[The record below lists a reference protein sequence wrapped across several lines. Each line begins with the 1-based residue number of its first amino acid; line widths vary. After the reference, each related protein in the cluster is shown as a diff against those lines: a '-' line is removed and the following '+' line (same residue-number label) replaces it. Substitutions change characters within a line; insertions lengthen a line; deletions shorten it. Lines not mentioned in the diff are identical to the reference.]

1 MKIIDY
7 IRDKG
12 LFLAIN
18 LMIFMIISFLMYS
31 ADVALV
37 IIFLLFCVCFLP
49 LLTYILIE
57 YIKFRKYFNTVEN
70 ILENLDKKYLLPE
83 VLNEPNFIEGEEIN
97 YIFKVLSRDMHEN
110 VKYYKNIQEEYRE
123 YIEMWVH
130 EIKTPIASTKLL
142 IENNTNEIT
151 RKIDTQM
158 DKIENF
164 VEQVLYYSRSD
175 EVGKDYIIKK
185 IELSKVVK
193 YVVKKNQRDFIG
205 KRISLKLGELDEIIY
220 SDAKWIEFILNQIVG
235 NAIKYSKGQ
244 GDKIKIES
252 KTLAN
257 SVVLTIEDNG
267 VGIIERDLNRVF
279 EKGFTGENGRKFGKS
294 TGIGLY
300 LCKKLCDKMGL
311 GLNIESEENKG
322 TKVTVIFPQI
332 ENLIWLLVV
341 SSTPYIGV
349 ILNFAVL
356 VGIGIYANDLYLD
369 HINGNSIY

>member
-7 IRDKG
+7 IKDKG

-18 LMIFMIISFLMYS
+18 LMIFIIISFLMYS
-31 ADVALV
+31 ANVALV
-37 IIFLLFCVCFLP
+37 IIFLLFCVWFLP
-49 LLTYILIE
+49 LLTYMLIE
-57 YIKFRKYFNTVEN
+57 YIKFRKYFNTVKN

-97 YIFKVLSRDMHEN
+97 YIFKVLSRDMNEN
-110 VKYYKNIQEEYRE
+110 VKYYKNMQEEYRE

-151 RKIDTQM
+151 RKIDTQI
-158 DKIENF
+158 DRIENF

-193 YVVKKNQRDFIG
+193 SVVKKNQRDFIG
-205 KRISLKLGELDEIIY
+205 KRISLQLGELDEIIY
-220 SDAKWIEFILNQIVG
+220 SDSKWIEFILNQIVG
-235 NAIKYSKGQ
+235 NAIKYSKGE

-252 KTLAN
+252 KKFAN

-322 TKVTVIFPQI
+322 TKVTVIFPQS
-332 ENLIWLLVV
+332 ENLI
-341 SSTPYIGV
+341 
-349 ILNFAVL
+349 
-356 VGIGIYANDLYLD
+356 
-369 HINGNSIY
+369 

>member
-7 IRDKG
+7 IKDKG

-18 LMIFMIISFLMYS
+18 LMIFIIISFIMYS
-31 ADVALV
+31 ANVALV
-37 IIFLLFCVCFLP
+37 IIFLLFCVWFLP
-49 LLTYILIE
+49 LLTYMLIE
-57 YIKFRKYFNTVEN
+57 YIKFRKYFNTVKN

-110 VKYYKNIQEEYRE
+110 VKYYKNMQEEYRE

-158 DKIENF
+158 DRIENF

-193 YVVKKNQRDFIG
+193 SVVKKNQRDFIG
-205 KRISLKLGELDEIIY
+205 KRISLQLGELDEIIY
-220 SDAKWIEFILNQIVG
+220 SDLKWIEFILNQIVG
-235 NAIKYSKGQ
+235 NAIKYSKGE

-252 KTLAN
+252 KRLAN

-322 TKVTVIFPQI
+322 TKVTVIFPQS
-332 ENLIWLLVV
+332 ENLI
-341 SSTPYIGV
+341 
-349 ILNFAVL
+349 
-356 VGIGIYANDLYLD
+356 
-369 HINGNSIY
+369 

>member
-1 MKIIDY
+1 MKISDY
-7 IRDKG
+7 IKDKG
-12 LFLAIN
+12 LFIAVN
-18 LMIFMIISFLMYS
+18 LMVFMIISFFMYS
-31 ADVALV
+31 VNVALV
-37 IIFLLFCVCFLP
+37 IIFLIFCVWFLP
-49 LLTYILIE
+49 LFSYMLIE
-57 YIKFRKYFNTVEN
+57 YIKFRKYFNAVEN

-110 VKYYKNIQEEYRE
+110 VKYYKNMQEEYRE

-175 EVGKDYIIKK
+175 EVGKDYIVKK
-185 IELSKVVK
+185 IKLSQIVK
-193 YVVKKNQRDFIG
+193 CVVKKNQRDFIG
-205 KRISLKLGELDEIIY
+205 KRISLQLGELDEIIY

-244 GDKIKIES
+244 GDRIKIES
-252 KTLAN
+252 KKLAN
-257 SVVLTIEDNG
+257 SVILTIEDNG

-300 LCKKLCDKMGL
+300 LCKKLCKKMGL
-311 GLNIESEENKG
+311 GLNIESEENEG

-332 ENLIWLLVV
+332 ENL
-341 SSTPYIGV
+341 TY
-349 ILNFAVL
+349 
-356 VGIGIYANDLYLD
+356 
-369 HINGNSIY
+369 

>member
-37 IIFLLFCVCFLP
+37 IIFLLFCVWFLP

-110 VKYYKNIQEEYRE
+110 VKYYKNMQEEYRE

-185 IELSKVVK
+185 IELSKIVK
-193 YVVKKNQRDFIG
+193 SVVKKNQRDFIG
-205 KRISLKLGELDEIIY
+205 KRISLQLGDLDEIIY

-279 EKGFTGENGRKFGKS
+279 EKGFTGENGRKFSKS

-332 ENLIWLLVV
+332 ENLI
-341 SSTPYIGV
+341 
-349 ILNFAVL
+349 
-356 VGIGIYANDLYLD
+356 
-369 HINGNSIY
+369 

>member
-12 LFLAIN
+12 IFLAVN
-18 LMIFMIISFLMYS
+18 LMSFIIISFLMYFS
-31 ADVALV
+31 NVALV
-37 IIFLLFCVCFLP
+37 IIFLLFCVWFFP
-49 LLTYILIE
+49 LFSYMLIE

-70 ILENLDKKYLLPE
+70 ILKNLDKKYLLPE
-83 VLNEPNFIEGEEIN
+83 VLNESNFIEGEEIN

-110 VKYYKNIQEEYRE
+110 VKHYKNMQEEYRE
-123 YIEMWVH
+123 YIEIWVH

-185 IELSKVVK
+185 TELSQVVK
-193 YVVKKNQRDFIG
+193 SVVKKNQRDFIG
-205 KRISLKLGELDEIIY
+205 KRISLQLGDLDEIIY

-235 NAIKYSKGQ
+235 NAIKYSKGKD
-244 GDKIKIES
+244 DKIKIES
-252 KTLAN
+252 KALAN
-257 SVVLTIEDNG
+257 SIVLTIEDNG
-267 VGIIERDLNRVF
+267 VGINERDLSRVF

-300 LCKKLCDKMGL
+300 LCKKLCYKMGL

-322 TKVTVIFPQI
+322 TKVTVIFPRT
-332 ENLIWLLVV
+332 ENLI
-341 SSTPYIGV
+341 
-349 ILNFAVL
+349 
-356 VGIGIYANDLYLD
+356 
-369 HINGNSIY
+369 H

>member
-1 MKIIDY
+1 
-7 IRDKG
+7 
-12 LFLAIN
+12 
-18 LMIFMIISFLMYS
+18 
-31 ADVALV
+31 
-37 IIFLLFCVCFLP
+37 
-49 LLTYILIE
+49 
-57 YIKFRKYFNTVEN
+57 
-70 ILENLDKKYLLPE
+70 
-83 VLNEPNFIEGEEIN
+83 
-97 YIFKVLSRDMHEN
+97 
-110 VKYYKNIQEEYRE
+110 
-123 YIEMWVH
+123 
-130 EIKTPIASTKLL
+130 
-142 IENNTNEIT
+142 
-151 RKIDTQM
+151 M

-332 ENLIWLLVV
+332 ENLI
-341 SSTPYIGV
+341 
-349 ILNFAVL
+349 
-356 VGIGIYANDLYLD
+356 
-369 HINGNSIY
+369 

>member
-12 LFLAIN
+12 IFLAVN
-18 LMIFMIISFLMYS
+18 LMSFIIISFLMYFS
-31 ADVALV
+31 NVALV
-37 IIFLLFCVCFLP
+37 IIFLLFCVWFFP
-49 LLTYILIE
+49 LFSYMLIE

-70 ILENLDKKYLLPE
+70 ILKNLDKKYLLPE
-83 VLNEPNFIEGEEIN
+83 VLNESNFIEGEEIN

-110 VKYYKNIQEEYRE
+110 VKHYKNMQEEYRE

-185 IELSKVVK
+185 TELSQVVK
-193 YVVKKNQRDFIG
+193 SVVKKNQRDFIG
-205 KRISLKLGELDEIIY
+205 KRISLQLGDLDEIIY

-235 NAIKYSKGQ
+235 NAIKYSKGKD
-244 GDKIKIES
+244 DKIKIES
-252 KTLAN
+252 KALAN
-257 SVVLTIEDNG
+257 SIVLTIEDNG
-267 VGIIERDLNRVF
+267 VGINERDLSRVF

-300 LCKKLCDKMGL
+300 LCKKLCYKMGL
-311 GLNIESEENKG
+311 GLNREC
-322 TKVTVIFPQI
+322 
-332 ENLIWLLVV
+332 L
-341 SSTPYIGV
+341 
-349 ILNFAVL
+349 
-356 VGIGIYANDLYLD
+356 
-369 HINGNSIY
+369 